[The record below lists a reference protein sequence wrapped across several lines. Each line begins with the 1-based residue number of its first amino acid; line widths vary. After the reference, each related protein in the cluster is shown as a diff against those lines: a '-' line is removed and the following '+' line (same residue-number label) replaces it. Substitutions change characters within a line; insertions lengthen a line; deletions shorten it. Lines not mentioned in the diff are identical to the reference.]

1 MSTAPVWWWES
12 ESTCIG
18 NACVPDILLVEVTS
32 IPNAEDQVTT
42 IFKKIDDIYTIS
54 EEGFGVIFDISKLDM
69 QLHHWKVLLQTGKF
83 FKNMGTPK
91 RSKASRGIAIIVGS
105 KDAQTLVNRATA
117 LFPSPVEV
125 KCHCNMKDA
134 VCMFESN
141 TEHVANAAS
150 QVG

>member
-1 MSTAPVWWWES
+1 MSTESNWWWKCD
-12 ESTCIG
+12 STNIG
-18 NACVPDILLVEVTS
+18 NACVPDVLLVEVTS
-32 IPNAEDQVTT
+32 IPNTEDQVSI
-42 IFKKIDDIYTIS
+42 IFQKIDDIYTIS

-69 QLHHWKVLLQTGKF
+69 QLRHWKVLLQTGKF
-83 FKNMGTPK
+83 FQNMGTPK

-105 KDAQTLVNRATA
+105 KNAQTLVNRATA

-141 TEHVANAAS
+141 TDHVANAAS